1 MALGIVGQ
9 GFKAA
14 YAGPVHATKAPTGAP
29 EQSVIGLPIQTGLVT
44 VGFIVGVGLTTTV
57 VEPVQVAAP
66 VAVTVYTPAI
76 AAVQLGM
83 VTFCP
88 VAVNPL
94 GPVHV

>member
-1 MALGIVGQ
+1 MVGH
-9 GFKAA
+9 GLKLA

-44 VGFIVGVGLTTTV
+44 VGFIVGVGFTTTV
-57 VEPVQVAAP
+57 VDPVHVAAP

-76 AAVQLGM
+76 VALPFGI

-88 VAVNPL
+88 VAVKPF
-94 GPVHV
+94 GPVQV